1 MSLLFSGCP
10 LNLKGKGGIGGIEIL
25 PPVPFFDNQVLK
37 TYLNVYVSVPTVIG
51 LDAHP
56 LPPPLLLTS
65 HKGALKPIYM
75 KDRVNLS
82 LCIFKEY
89 SIETKLENIYIISLE
104 FIIIDI
110 CIVECK
116 ITKIV

>member
-1 MSLLFSGCP
+1 MSLLFSGFS
-10 LNLKGKGGIGGIEIL
+10 LNFKGKGGIGE
-25 PPVPFFDNQVLK
+25 FEYFDKQVLK

-51 LDAHP
+51 LDTHP

-110 CIVECK
+110 YSNVK
-116 ITKIV
+116 